1 MDRNELSEQ
10 VWFML
15 LFWHGPS
22 EFRQVNK
29 SGLHYNF
36 TMDHIEL
43 RQMNK
48 SGLCYN
54 FVMDWMNW
62 VNKSG
67 LFYNLGILWL
77 CV

>member
-1 MDRNELSEQ
+1 M
-10 VWFML
+10 
-15 LFWHGPS
+15 
-22 EFRQVNK
+22 
-29 SGLHYNF
+29 
-36 TMDHIEL
+36 L

-48 SGLCYN
+48 SGLYYN
-54 FVMDWMNW
+54 LVMDWMNW